1 MTGPAYAREC
11 VAAAERAVAAPVLR
25 HLAADARPVDRPSVA
40 VDSPLQWI
48 APNLI
53 GPGGDTP
60 IRGRSTLRTLVVRQ
74 DGRVLHRRRL
84 LLPAVPGRP
93 FRLRADRPDRVDP
106 HGTTVWIAAH

>member
-1 MTGPAYAREC
+1 M
-11 VAAAERAVAAPVLR
+11 
-25 HLAADARPVDRPSVA
+25 DRPSVA
-40 VDSPLQWI
+40 VDSPLQRI

-60 IRGRSTLRTLVVRQ
+60 IRGRSTLRMLVVRQ

-93 FRLRADRPDRVDP
+93 FHLRADRPDRADP
-106 HGTTVWIAAH
+106 HGTTVRIAAR